1 MAKLVCRTMD
11 TNAYVTI
18 RPFFDE
24 VAEDCSLLSVSNDGT
39 TLTLTI
45 DTDLVVVIA
54 QYTSSGVISSYIGSS
69 SITFNGNNLA
79 TKSSQST
86 GAYPTYVVLY
96 SDSMFLFS
104 IKANTSS
111 PAIWAFYEKIGN
123 FKCATG
129 NIGSGVNLIALRT
142 MSNDSI
148 QRLPNSL
155 GMPTELGY
163 IDYIESTA
171 LCSNTAP
178 YPKVAP
184 IDTNLFFGKANPTIS
199 DFNIV
204 TIGDNE
210 YLSCSSCLIPID
222 PEEE

>member
-11 TNAYVTI
+11 TNAYATI

-24 VAEDCSLLSVSNDGT
+24 IAEDCSLLSVSNDGT

-54 QYTSSGVISSYIGSS
+54 QYNSSGTYIGSS

-86 GAYPTYVVLY
+86 GVYPLYGVMY
-96 SDSMFLFS
+96 SDSMFFFF
-104 IKANTSS
+104 IKPGNMS
-111 PAIWAFYEKIGN
+111 PAIWVFYEKIGN
-123 FKCATG
+123 FKCAA
-129 NIGSGVNLIALRT
+129 GSFGSPVSLIPLRT

-171 LCSNTAP
+171 LCTTNAP
-178 YPKVAP
+178 YTRVAP
-184 IDTNLFFGKANPTIS
+184 LDTNLFFGRTNPVIS

-204 TIGDNE
+204 TIGDND
-210 YLSCSSCLIPID
+210 YLSCGYCLIPID
-222 PEEE
+222 SE